1 MGAGEGRAA
10 EAVSLPVIWSDE
22 AKAEF
27 YDAERWYAEVSPATL
42 LAEPPE
48 LSVETRLS
56 ALQVR
61 SVGRPSGCP
70 KVFQHVIQMSCM
82 LLKIR

>member
-10 EAVSLPVIWSDE
+10 EAVSLLVIWSDE

-27 YDAERWYAEVSPATL
+27 YDAERWYAEFSPATL

-61 SVGRPSGCP
+61 SVGRPQAAP
-70 KVFQHVIQMSCM
+70 KCSNM
-82 LLKIR
+82 